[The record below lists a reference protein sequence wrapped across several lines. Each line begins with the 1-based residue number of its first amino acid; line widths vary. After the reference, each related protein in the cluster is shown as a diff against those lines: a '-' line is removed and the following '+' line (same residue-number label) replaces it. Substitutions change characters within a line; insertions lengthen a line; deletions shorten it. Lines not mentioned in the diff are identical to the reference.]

1 MNVQSIVLL
10 MAVMAVGSMGAA
22 SQAFADHHGGDA
34 MGTQHGDAPVP
45 LAIESNGVNFDH
57 NSTIEITG
65 QVGNIRD
72 GTPITLIVTGSTGV
86 VTIEQLTPSSDGS
99 FSFSINT
106 ASPLMKYDGE
116 YKIKATYGDAGIND
130 VIVVTLEGGLVKQAP
145 SHSGHEEEHHH
156 EAADFTK
163 ELDYNIS
170 GGMVESITATGDD
183 SLLVSIH
190 MAEDDGE
197 LTITLSEDIIT
208 PFNDGSFFVLVNG
221 EESDDAHQMGNQ
233 LMIPFDS
240 TTTDIEIVGTHVV
253 PEFGTIAMIVLAVA
267 IVSIIA
273 VSAKSRLSIMPR
285 I

>member
-22 SQAFADHHGGDA
+22 SQAFADHHSGDA
-34 MGTQHGDAPVP
+34 MGTQHGDTPVP
-45 LAIESNGVNFDH
+45 LSIESNGVNFDH
-57 NSTIEITG
+57 NSTIEING
-65 QVGNIRD
+65 QVGNMRS

-99 FSFSINT
+99 FAFSINT

-145 SHSGHEEEHHH
+145 SHSDDEEHH

-163 ELDYNIS
+163 QLDYNIS
-170 GGMVESITATGDD
+170 GGMVESITATNDD

-208 PFNDGSFFVLVNG
+208 PFNDGTFFVLVNG
-221 EESDDAHQMGNQ
+221 EESDDANQMGNQ
-233 LMIPFDS
+233 LIIPFDS
-240 TTTDIEIVGTHVV
+240 TTTDIEIIGTHVV

>member
-10 MAVMAVGSMGAA
+10 MAIMAVGSMGAA
-22 SQAFADHHGGDA
+22 SQAFADHHSGDA
-34 MGTQHGDAPVP
+34 MGTQHGDTPVP
-45 LAIESNGVNFDH
+45 LSIESNGVNFDH
-57 NSTIEITG
+57 NSTIEING
-65 QVGNIRD
+65 QVGNMRS

-99 FSFSINT
+99 FAFSINT

-145 SHSGHEEEHHH
+145 SHSDDEEHH

-163 ELDYNIS
+163 QLNYNIS
-170 GGMVESITATGDD
+170 GGMVESITATNDD

-208 PFNDGSFFVLVNG
+208 PFNDGTFFVLVNG
-221 EESDDAHQMGNQ
+221 EESDDANQMGNQ
-233 LMIPFDS
+233 LIIPFDS
-240 TTTDIEIVGTHVV
+240 TTTDIEIIGTHVV

>member
-34 MGTQHGDAPVP
+34 MGMQHGDAPVP

-72 GTPITLIVTGSTGV
+72 GTPVTVIVTGSTGV
-86 VTIEQLTPSSDGS
+86 VTIEQITPSSDGS
-99 FSFSINT
+99 FSLSVNT

-145 SHSGHEEEHHH
+145 SHSGHEEHH
-156 EAADFTK
+156 EAADLTK
-163 ELDYNIS
+163 QLDYNIS
-170 GGMVESITATGDD
+170 GGMVESITATNDD

-233 LMIPFDS
+233 IMIPFDS

>member
-10 MAVMAVGSMGAA
+10 MSIVALGSMGAA
-22 SQAFADHHGGDA
+22 SQAFADHHGG
-34 MGTQHGDAPVP
+34 GIVIPLQIEVNGDT
-45 LAIESNGVNFDH
+45 FDH
-57 NSTIEITG
+57 DSTIVVNG
-65 QVGNIRD
+65 QVGHMRM
-72 GTPITLIVTGSTGV
+72 GTPVTVIVTGAMGV
-86 VTIEQLTPSSDGS
+86 VTIEQITPSGDGS
-99 FSFSINT
+99 FSIEINT
-106 ASPLMKYDGE
+106 ASPLMNYDGD
-116 YKIKATYGDAGIND
+116 YKIKATYGDANIND
-130 VIVVTLEGGLVKQAP
+130 VAVVTFEGGLVKQE
-145 SHSGHEEEHHH
+145 SHSGHEEHHY
-156 EAADFTK
+156 EAADLTN
-163 ELDYNIS
+163 ELNYNIS
-170 GGMVESITATGDD
+170 GGMVESITSTNDD
-183 SLLVSIH
+183 SLLVTIH

-233 LMIPFDS
+233 LIIPFDAS
-240 TTTDIEIVGTHVV
+240 TTDIEIVGTHVV

>member
-22 SQAFADHHGGDA
+22 SQAFAADA
-34 MGTQHGDAPVP
+34 MGTQTGDTPVP
-45 LAIESNGVNFDH
+45 LQIESNGVNFDH

-72 GTPITLIVTGSTGV
+72 GTPVTVIVTGATGV

-99 FSFSINT
+99 FSLSVNT

-145 SHSGHEEEHHH
+145 SHSGHEEGHH

-163 ELDYNIS
+163 QLNYNIS
-170 GGMVESITATGDD
+170 GGMVESITATNDD

-221 EESDDAHQMGNQ
+221 EESDDAYQMGNQ

>member
-22 SQAFADHHGGDA
+22 SQAFAA
-34 MGTQHGDAPVP
+34 DAPVP
-45 LAIESNGVNFDH
+45 IQIESNGVNFDH
-57 NSTIEITG
+57 NSTIEING
-65 QVGNIRD
+65 QVGNMRQ
-72 GTPITLIVTGSTGV
+72 GTPVTVIVSGATGV
-86 VTIEQLTPSSDGS
+86 VTIEQVTPSSDGS
-99 FSFSINT
+99 FSLDINT

-145 SHSGHEEEHHH
+145 SHSGHEEGHH
-156 EAADFTK
+156 EAADLTK
-163 ELDYNIS
+163 QLNFNIS

-190 MAEDDGE
+190 MAENDGE

-221 EESDDAHQMGNQ
+221 EESDDAHQMGNK
-233 LMIPFDS
+233 LMIPFDA

>member
-22 SQAFADHHGGDA
+22 SQAFAA
-34 MGTQHGDAPVP
+34 DAPVP
-45 LAIESNGVNFDH
+45 LSIESNGVNFDH
-57 NSTIEITG
+57 NSTIEING
-65 QVGNIRD
+65 QVGNMRS

-99 FSFSINT
+99 FAFSINT

-145 SHSGHEEEHHH
+145 SHSGHEEGHH

-163 ELDYNIS
+163 QLDYNIS
-170 GGMVESITATGDD
+170 GGMVESITATNDD

-190 MAEDDGE
+190 MADDNGE

-221 EESDDAHQMGNQ
+221 EESDDAYQMGNK

>member
-10 MAVMAVGSMGAA
+10 MAIMAVGSMGAA
-22 SQAFADHHGGDA
+22 SQAFADHHSGDA

-45 LAIESNGVNFDH
+45 LSIESNGVNFDH
-57 NSTIEITG
+57 NSTIEING
-65 QVGNIRD
+65 QVGNMRS

-99 FSFSINT
+99 FAFSINT

-145 SHSGHEEEHHH
+145 SHSDDEEHH

-163 ELDYNIS
+163 QLNYNIS
-170 GGMVESITATGDD
+170 GGMVESITATNDD

-208 PFNDGSFFVLVNG
+208 PFNDGTFFVLVNG
-221 EESDDAHQMGNQ
+221 EESDDANQMGNQ
-233 LMIPFDS
+233 LIIPFDS
-240 TTTDIEIVGTHVV
+240 TTTDIEIIGTHVV

>member
-22 SQAFADHHGGDA
+22 SQAFAADA
-34 MGTQHGDAPVP
+34 MGTQTGDTPVP
-45 LAIESNGVNFDH
+45 LQIESNGVNFDH

-72 GTPITLIVTGSTGV
+72 GTPVTVIVTGATGV

-99 FSFSINT
+99 FSLSVNT

-145 SHSGHEEEHHH
+145 SHSGHEEGHH

-163 ELDYNIS
+163 QLDYNIS

-190 MAEDDGE
+190 MADDNGE

-221 EESDDAHQMGNQ
+221 EESDDAYQMGNQ

>member
-22 SQAFADHHGGDA
+22 SQAFADHHGGDVSVPLSIEV
-34 MGTQHGDAPVP
+34 HGDT
-45 LAIESNGVNFDH
+45 FDH
-57 NSTIEITG
+57 NSTIEIHG
-65 QVGNIRD
+65 QVGNMRV
-72 GTPITLIVTGSTGV
+72 GTPVTLIVTGATGV
-86 VTIEQLTPSSDGS
+86 VTIEQITPAADGS
-99 FSFSINT
+99 FSFEINT

-130 VIVVTLEGGLVKQAP
+130 VAVVTLEGGLVREAST
-145 SHSGHEEEHHH
+145 SHHEEEHHH
-156 EAADFTK
+156 SEGADLTDA
-163 ELDYNIS
+163 LNYNIS
-170 GGMVESITATGDD
+170 GGMVESITSTNDD
-183 SLLVSIH
+183 SLLITIH
-190 MAEDDGE
+190 MAEDDGV
-197 LTITLSEDIIT
+197 LTINLSEDIIT

-221 EESDDAHQMGNQ
+221 EESDDAHQMGNK
-233 LMIPFDS
+233 LMIPFDA

>member
-1 MNVQSIVLL
+1 
-10 MAVMAVGSMGAA
+10 MGAA
-22 SQAFADHHGGDA
+22 SQAFAEHGQ
-34 MGTQHGDAPVP
+34 QHGDAPVP
-45 LAIESNGVNFDH
+45 LEMEVNGDTFDH
-57 NSTIEITG
+57 NSTIEING
-65 QVGNIRD
+65 QVGNMRQ
-72 GTPITLIVTGSTGV
+72 GTPVTLIVTGSTGV
-86 VTIEQLTPSSDGS
+86 VTIEQITPSSDGS
-99 FSFSINT
+99 FSLSVNT

-221 EESDDAHQMGNQ
+221 EESDDAHQMGNK
-233 LMIPFDS
+233 LMIPFDA

>member
-22 SQAFADHHGGDA
+22 SQAFAADA
-34 MGTQHGDAPVP
+34 MGMQHGDSAIP
-45 LAIESNGVNFDH
+45 LQIESNGVNFDH

-65 QVGNIRD
+65 HVGNIRD
-72 GTPITLIVTGSTGV
+72 GTPVTVIVTGATGV

-99 FSFSINT
+99 FSLSINT

-116 YKIKATYGDAGIND
+116 YKIKATYGDAGINY

-145 SHSGHEEEHHH
+145 SHSGHEEGHH

-221 EESDDAHQMGNQ
+221 EESDDAHQMGNK
-233 LMIPFDS
+233 LMIPFDA

-273 VSAKSRLSIMPR
+273 VSAMLRLSILPR

>member
-22 SQAFADHHGGDA
+22 SQAFAA
-34 MGTQHGDAPVP
+34 DAPVP
-45 LAIESNGVNFDH
+45 IQIESNGVNFDH
-57 NSTIEITG
+57 NSTIEING
-65 QVGNIRD
+65 QVGNMRQ
-72 GTPITLIVTGSTGV
+72 GTPVTVIVSGATGV
-86 VTIEQLTPSSDGS
+86 VTIEQVTPSSDGS
-99 FSFSINT
+99 FSLDINT

-145 SHSGHEEEHHH
+145 SHSGHEEEHH
-156 EAADFTK
+156 EAADLTK
-163 ELDYNIS
+163 QLNFNIS

-190 MAEDDGE
+190 MAENDGE

-221 EESDDAHQMGNQ
+221 EESDDAHQMGNK
-233 LMIPFDS
+233 LMIPFDA

>member
-10 MAVMAVGSMGAA
+10 MAIMAVGSMGAA
-22 SQAFADHHGGDA
+22 SQAFAA
-34 MGTQHGDAPVP
+34 DAPVP
-45 LAIESNGVNFDH
+45 LQIESNGVNFDH
-57 NSTIEITG
+57 NSTIEING
-65 QVGNIRD
+65 QVGNMRD
-72 GTPITLIVTGSTGV
+72 GTPVTVIVTGATGV
-86 VTIEQLTPSSDGS
+86 VTIEQITPSADGS
-99 FSFSINT
+99 FSLSVNT

-145 SHSGHEEEHHH
+145 SHSGHEEGHH
-156 EAADFTK
+156 EADDFTK

-221 EESDDAHQMGNQ
+221 EESDDAHQMGNK
-233 LMIPFDS
+233 LMIPFDA

-273 VSAKSRLSIMPR
+273 VSAKSRLSIMPKV
-285 I
+285 

>member
-34 MGTQHGDAPVP
+34 MGMQHGDAPVP

-72 GTPITLIVTGSTGV
+72 GTPVTVIVTGSTGV
-86 VTIEQLTPSSDGS
+86 VTIEQITPSSDGS
-99 FSFSINT
+99 FSLSVNT

-145 SHSGHEEEHHH
+145 SHSGHEEHH
-156 EAADFTK
+156 EAADLTK
-163 ELDYNIS
+163 QLDYNIS
-170 GGMVESITATGDD
+170 GGMVESITATNDD

-190 MAEDDGE
+190 MAEDNGE

-221 EESDDAHQMGNQ
+221 EESDDAHQMGDQ

>member
-1 MNVQSIVLL
+1 MNIQTVVLL
-10 MAVMAVGSMGAA
+10 MAVLAVGSIGTTT
-22 SQAFADHHGGDA
+22 QALALS
-34 MGTQHGDAPVP
+34 TNVP
-45 LAIESNGVNFDH
+45 LDIETDATTYDH
-57 NSTIEITG
+57 NSIIVVSGHVDTLRNG
-65 QVGNIRD
+65 APV
-72 GTPITLIVTGSTGV
+72 TLIVTGDMGV
-86 VTIEQLTPSSDGS
+86 VTIEQVSPSSDGS
-99 FSFSINT
+99 FSVNINT

-116 YKIKATYGDAGIND
+116 YKIRATYGDNSIND
-130 VIVVTLEGGLVKQAP
+130 VIFVNLEGGEVRKDMT
-145 SHSGHEEEHHH
+145 HSEHHEVR
-156 EAADFTK
+156 EAVDLTN
-163 ELDYNIS
+163 ELNYNIS
-170 GGMVESITATGDD
+170 GGMVSSITSTNDD

-221 EESDDAHQMGNQ
+221 EESDDAHQMGDQ

>member
-1 MNVQSIVLL
+1 

-22 SQAFADHHGGDA
+22 SQAYADLDVIPLQIEADA
-34 MGTQHGDAPVP
+34 STY
-45 LAIESNGVNFDH
+45 DH
-57 NSTIEITG
+57 ESTIVVNG
-65 QVGNIRD
+65 AVGHMRV
-72 GTPITLIVTGSTGV
+72 GTPVTLIVTGQTGV
-86 VTIEQLTPSSDGS
+86 VTIEQVTPSADGS
-99 FSFSINT
+99 FSFAINT

-130 VIVVTLEGGLVKQAP
+130 VVFVTLEGGLVKAE
-145 SHSGHEEEHHH
+145 HSGHSDDHSGH
-156 EAADFTK
+156 EAADFTN
-163 ELDYNIS
+163 ELNYDIS
-170 GGMVESITATGDD
+170 GGMVESITSTNDD
-183 SLLVSIH
+183 SLLIEIH
-190 MAEDDGE
+190 DASDGGE
-197 LTITLSEDIIT
+197 LYITLPDDIIT

-221 EESDDAHQMGNQ
+221 EESDDATQDGNEVV
-233 LMIPFDS
+233 IPFDA

>member
-10 MAVMAVGSMGAA
+10 MSIVALGSMGAA
-22 SQAFADHHGGDA
+22 SQAFADHHGDASFVPPIQVEVNGD
-34 MGTQHGDAPVP
+34 T
-45 LAIESNGVNFDH
+45 FDH
-57 NSTIEITG
+57 DSTIEVNG
-65 QVGNIRD
+65 QVGNLRV
-72 GTPITLIVTGSTGV
+72 GTPVTLIVTGATGV
-86 VTIEQLTPSSDGS
+86 VTIEQITPAADGS
-99 FSFSINT
+99 FSFEINT

-116 YKIKATYGDAGIND
+116 YKIKATYGDANINA
-130 VIVVTLEGGLVKQAP
+130 VAVVTLEGGLVKQE
-145 SHSGHEEEHHH
+145 SHSGHEEHH
-156 EAADFTK
+156 EAADFTN
-163 ELDYNIS
+163 ELNYNIS

-183 SLLVSIH
+183 SLLVTIH
-190 MAEDDGE
+190 MAEDNGE

-233 LMIPFDS
+233 LMIPFDAS
-240 TTTDIEIVGTHVV
+240 TTDIEIVGTHVV